1 MPADNDLEK
10 CTTVL
15 AEVIE
20 TLDAHGLDLAARLVG
35 AANLAIKM
43 HMHNITAEELE
54 LVQFL
59 AELELH
65 RAAATETLT
74 EEDEDPE

>member
-10 CTTVL
+10 CTRVL

-20 TLDAHGLDLAARLVG
+20 TLDAHGLDLAARLAG

-54 LVQFL
+54 LVQYL
-59 AELELH
+59 AERELH
-65 RAAATETLT
+65 RAAPGLS
-74 EEDEDPE
+74 EDEEDPE

>member
-1 MPADNDLEK
+1 MPADNELEK
-10 CTTVL
+10 CTAAL

-65 RAAATETLT
+65 RDASTLT
-74 EEDEDPE
+74 EEDENPE